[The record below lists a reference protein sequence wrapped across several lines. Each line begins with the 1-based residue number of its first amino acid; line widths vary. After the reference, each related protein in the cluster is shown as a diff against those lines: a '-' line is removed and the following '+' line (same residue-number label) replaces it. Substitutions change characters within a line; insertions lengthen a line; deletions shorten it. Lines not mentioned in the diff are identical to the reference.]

1 MITVGAAATAVA
13 AGTRPSHMAQ
23 GGPVIL
29 MQPIQCRAEK
39 TLAAESH
46 RAVRTRNLVIAHTAV
61 LLTQVTSHLLISYEP
76 LQRALRVL
84 SRCCRLSG
92 Q

>member
-13 AGTRPSHMAQ
+13 VGTRPTHMAQ

-39 TLAAESH
+39 TLATESH

-61 LLTQVTSHLLISYEP
+61 LLTQVLLT
-76 LQRALRVL
+76 
-84 SRCCRLSG
+84 C
-92 Q
+92 